1 MKEERIKQI
10 RNSINSQIKQ
20 KGFVTVVDTFID
32 VGILDKEN
40 YEKWREGQIIYL
52 EKVCKGNLNK
62 LSEILKEIYKYSK
75 ELNLKENYT
84 FYKKYGKGKVKL
96 RFSKLGKDNIEKR
109 YSTHFIMKN

>member
-10 RNSINSQIKQ
+10 RNSIDSQIKQ

-32 VGILDKEN
+32 VGILDKQN

-62 LSEILKEIYKYSK
+62 LYEVLKEIYKYSK

-96 RFSKLGKDNIEKR
+96 RFSKIG
-109 YSTHFIMKN
+109 